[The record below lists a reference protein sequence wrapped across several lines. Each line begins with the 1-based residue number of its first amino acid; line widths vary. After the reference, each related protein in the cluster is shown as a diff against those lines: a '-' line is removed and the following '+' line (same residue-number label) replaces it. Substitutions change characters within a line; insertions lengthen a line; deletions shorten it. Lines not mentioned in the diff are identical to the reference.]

1 MAAGG
6 AYRGSTGNGNFG
18 YFSGGQQPG
27 STVLSSVSRID
38 YSNDT
43 ATATAKGNLSI
54 AKNKHAGVSSR
65 ESGLGVDRF
74 VINTPFAFGNN
85 PTRSYPYA
93 YFGSGNGNS
102 VPSTTTTMDRID
114 YANDT
119 ATPLI
124 RGSMGTSAPSATQSY
139 GETGNTSYGYFVGG
153 RLGSPTAAISTVSRL
168 DYSNDNLSTSVRGP
182 LSGARNYEVAAG
194 NQNFGWV
201 VGGQDPS
208 NSSDVDRI
216 NYANDTTT
224 ASPRGTLSFAS
235 ACKGGASNTD
245 FGWFAGGFPGV
256 TSIVDRIDFSNDTA
270 TASPKGPLSETKA
283 GLAAAGTQN
292 YGYFGGG
299 TPGPKSTV
307 DRIDYANDTATATA
321 KGPLSLARHRVG
333 ATGNSSH
340 GYWGGGFPGPK
351 STVDRID
358 YANDTATASAKSPL
372 NAARN
377 YL

>member
-1 MAAGG
+1 MSQGAGNNFYGYLAGG
-6 AYRGSTGNGNFG
+6 YDTNTINNRIDYANDTATATPKGNLSVARYAMGATGNADFG
-18 YFSGGQQPG
+18 YFGGGNPG
-27 STVLSSVSRID
+27 PKSTVDRLDYSNDFVTMIQKGSLSIPIHAVQASGDADFGYFAGGLDKSTVNRID

-43 ATATAKGNLSI
+43 PTTSPKGPLTAAKRYSM
-54 AKNKHAGVSSR
+54 GVSSQANA
-65 ESGLGVDRF
+65 LPQYRF
-74 VINTPFAFGNN
+74 SISTPFAFGNN

-292 YGYFGGG
+292 
-299 TPGPKSTV
+299 
-307 DRIDYANDTATATA
+307 
-321 KGPLSLARHRVG
+321 
-333 ATGNSSH
+333 
-340 GYWGGGFPGPK
+340 
-351 STVDRID
+351 
-358 YANDTATASAKSPL
+358 
-372 NAARN
+372 
-377 YL
+377 